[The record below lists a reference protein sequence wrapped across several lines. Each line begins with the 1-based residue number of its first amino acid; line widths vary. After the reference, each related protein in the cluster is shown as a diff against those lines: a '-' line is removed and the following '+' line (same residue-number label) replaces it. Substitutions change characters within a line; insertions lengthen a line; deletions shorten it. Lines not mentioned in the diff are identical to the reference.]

1 LTLKKN
7 STLQILI
14 VIILVLVFVG
24 GGTWMNFKY
33 ASENPG
39 GTDFLV
45 HWEGTRA
52 FIFEGIS
59 PYSDTVALRIQTATY
74 GRPARQGEHELR
86 VAYPFYS
93 ELIFAPFALIDNY
106 NLARAIWMTF
116 LEIAL
121 LGITFFSLRLTN
133 WQPELG
139 VLTILLLFSLLWYH
153 AMRALINGNVVIF
166 VALLIVASLLAIR
179 EKQDGVA
186 GLLLAYSTIKPHLVI
201 LLLVFVFIW
210 AISRKR
216 WKLILWT
223 IGSEVL
229 FIGLGMLF
237 LPNWILQNIWEV
249 LRYRSYNPP
258 GTVAD
263 VFKEYFTGIGNQLI
277 IGFVVV
283 LAIVLIYEWVKAWKR
298 DFNWF
303 LWTASLT
310 LVISQWI
317 GIQTDPG
324 NFIILF
330 LPLILVLANINKRW
344 PRSGVWAIVT
354 VLLLLFF
361 GLWALFLQTL
371 QYGNQPQQSSIMFFP
386 LPLCLFI
393 GLYWVKWW
401 ATKPSRFPLD
411 Y

>member
-1 LTLKKN
+1 MKKN

>member
-1 LTLKKN
+1 
-7 STLQILI
+7 
-14 VIILVLVFVG
+14 
-24 GGTWMNFKY
+24 MNFKY